1 MTCRARRYAV
11 LEILPTEPL
20 LGAVA
25 EGRPAA
31 LEMGIWPWRAF
42 AVAGALHL
50 AVAAALLVVRL
61 HLPKPVPDEVVVSV
75 VSETTPQGSTS
86 TPAPPAPVPPM
97 PPVPAASNGTLPLP
111 PPPAPPPPSPA
122 RAPQPTQAAPQ
133 GSHRKAEKTGPI
145 AVAVI
150 RQAVPYADNE
160 APDYSQEARDAG
172 EQGTV
177 RFTVYITPLG
187 TVRDVIITQSSGYPD
202 LDANAHDAALRW
214 RFQPALRNGVPSAA
228 TLHLWIRFET
238 R

>member
-1 MTCRARRYAV
+1 
-11 LEILPTEPL
+11 
-20 LGAVA
+20 
-25 EGRPAA
+25 
-31 LEMGIWPWRAF
+31 
-42 AVAGALHL
+42 
-50 AVAAALLVVRL
+50 
-61 HLPKPVPDEVVVSV
+61 
-75 VSETTPQGSTS
+75 
-86 TPAPPAPVPPM
+86 
-97 PPVPAASNGTLPLP
+97 
-111 PPPAPPPPSPA
+111 
-122 RAPQPTQAAPQ
+122 
-133 GSHRKAEKTGPI
+133 
-145 AVAVI
+145 VAVI